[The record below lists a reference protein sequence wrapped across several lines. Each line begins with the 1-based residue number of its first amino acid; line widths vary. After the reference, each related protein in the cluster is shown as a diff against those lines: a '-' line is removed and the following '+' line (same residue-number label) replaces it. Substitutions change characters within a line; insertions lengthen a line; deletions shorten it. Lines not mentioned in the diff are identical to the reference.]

1 MYLHHLLGI
10 REGRQRHNLS
20 IGVDVKVQCLT
31 KNKAYEIWKI
41 NPLSFLMILRIKN
54 TRKRII

>member
-31 KNKAYEIWKI
+31 KNKAYEI
-41 NPLSFLMILRIKN
+41 SFVLDDSAYQKHTQTNHMIG
-54 TRKRII
+54 